1 MEDSDDDDKIQ
12 VIVYGNSTEANF
24 DDFYREEIKKEGN
37 ENIASLDGTDYPQN
51 ETENIEQE
59 VDMEAQV
66 QKATKENKVFM
77 KYDYT
82 KEKPWGHHQDK
93 SMWFNYNFNE
103 QTFKEWIQK
112 HIDKRLEK
120 QKNYKI
126 ETYDNIYDDNNF
138 KTNIDNQLLYEQDI
152 KNRNLKNAHFTNN
165 TIKNS
170 DTNFEYINH
179 NKNNTNVNFN
189 KYSNQKNGPNNNN
202 SNNSSKN
209 SNNSN
214 NSKNSNNS
222 NNSKNS
228 NNNSNML
235 RGKENSHRTN
245 SNVLNYDQNS
255 VHKLANKPKNTS
267 ANFNRNTNLEKSQIQ
282 KEKDNFESKQQ
293 DLSQFQQFINFFKQ
307 NQDA

>member
-24 DDFYREEIKKEGN
+24 DDFYREEAKKEGN
-37 ENIASLDGTDYPQN
+37 ENIASLNGTDYPPN
-51 ETENIEQE
+51 EAEKKEQE
-59 VDMEAQV
+59 IDMELQV

-82 KEKPWGHHQDK
+82 KEKPWIHHQDK

-152 KNRNLKNAHFTNN
+152 KNRNFKNTNFT
-165 TIKNS
+165 KNS
-170 DTNFEYINH
+170 DTSFEYINH
-179 NKNNTNVNFN
+179 NKNNTNNNFN
-189 KYSNQKNGPNNNN
+189 KYNNQKNIPNNN
-202 SNNSSKN
+202 
-209 SNNSN
+209 
-214 NSKNSNNS
+214 
-222 NNSKNS
+222 
-228 NNNSNML
+228 ML
-235 RGKENSHRTN
+235 RTKENNIR
-245 SNVLNYDQNS
+245 NYEQNS
-255 VHKLANKPKNTS
+255 AHQPANKPYNSTNT
-267 ANFNRNTNLEKSQIQ
+267 NRNTNLEKSQIK
-282 KEKDNFESKQQ
+282 KEKDNTQSKQQ

-307 NQDA
+307 NQDT

>member
-24 DDFYREEIKKEGN
+24 DDFYREEAKKEGN
-37 ENIASLDGTDYPQN
+37 ENIASLNGNDYPSN
-51 ETENIEQE
+51 EAEKKEQE
-59 VDMEAQV
+59 IDMELQV

-82 KEKPWGHHQDK
+82 KEKPWIHHQDK

-152 KNRNLKNAHFTNN
+152 KNRNFKNTNFT
-165 TIKNS
+165 KNS

-179 NKNNTNVNFN
+179 NKNNTNNNFN
-189 KYSNQKNGPNNNN
+189 KYNNQKNIPNNN
-202 SNNSSKN
+202 
-209 SNNSN
+209 
-214 NSKNSNNS
+214 
-222 NNSKNS
+222 
-228 NNNSNML
+228 ML
-235 RGKENSHRTN
+235 RTKENNIRN
-245 SNVLNYDQNS
+245 YGNPLNYEQNS
-255 VHKLANKPKNTS
+255 AHQPVNKPYNSTNT
-267 ANFNRNTNLEKSQIQ
+267 NRNANLEKSQIK
-282 KEKDNFESKQQ
+282 KEKDNIQSKQQ

-307 NQDA
+307 NQDT

>member
-1 MEDSDDDDKIQ
+1 
-12 VIVYGNSTEANF
+12 
-24 DDFYREEIKKEGN
+24 
-37 ENIASLDGTDYPQN
+37 
-51 ETENIEQE
+51 
-59 VDMEAQV
+59 MEAQV

-202 SNNSSKN
+202 SN
-209 SNNSN
+209 
-214 NSKNSNNS
+214 
-222 NNSKNS
+222 
-228 NNNSNML
+228 ML